1 MIAILDYKA
10 GNQTSVLRA
19 LNFLNIEACITDK
32 SETLM
37 QADGVIFPGVGAAKQ
52 AMDRLTSQKQ
62 DELLKQLIEKKM
74 PLLGI
79 CLGCQILLD
88 YSEESNTKTLG
99 ILAGS
104 CKKFNPDWTD
114 GVDENNNPEKI
125 RIPHMGWNTITIKRE
140 SPLLQNIQTGDS
152 VYYVH
157 SFYPKPQDSHLVLAT
172 SAYGE
177 EFTAVFGYDGLWAV
191 QFHPEKSGK
200 TGLQLLKNFNAYCEK
215 QRKI

>member
-19 LNFLNIEACITDK
+19 LNFLNIDACITDDSK
-32 SETLM
+32 TIM

-62 DELLKQLIEKKM
+62 DELLKQIAAQKK

-88 YSEESNTKTLG
+88 YSEENNTKTLG
-99 ILAGS
+99 ILAGE

-114 GVDENNNPEKI
+114 GVDENNKPEKI
-125 RIPHMGWNTITIKRE
+125 RIPHMGWNSITVKKE
-140 SPLLQNIQTGDS
+140 SPLLENIQTGDS

-157 SFYPKPQDSHLVLAT
+157 SYYPQPQDTNLILAT
-172 SAYGE
+172 STYGK
-177 EFTAVFGYDGLWAV
+177 EFTAIFGCDGLWAV

-200 TGLQLLKNFNAYCEK
+200 TGLQLLKNFNSYCR
-215 QRKI
+215 QHNN

>member
-19 LNFLNIEACITDK
+19 LNFLGIEACITDNN
-32 SETLM
+32 ETIM

-52 AMDRLTSQKQ
+52 AMDRLTGQKQ
-62 DELLKQLIEKKM
+62 DELLKAVVEEKK

-88 YSEESNTKTLG
+88 YSEENNTKTLG
-99 ILAGS
+99 IIPGA
-104 CKKFNPDWTD
+104 CKKFNSDWTD
-114 GVDENNNPEKI
+114 GVNEKNIPEKI
-125 RIPHMGWNTITIKRE
+125 RIPHMGWNSITVKRK
-140 SPLLQNIQTGDS
+140 SPLLKNIESGDT

-157 SFYPKPQDSHLVLAT
+157 SFYPEPQDKNLILAT
-172 SAYGE
+172 TTYGR
-177 EFTAVFGYDGLWAV
+177 EFTAIFGHDGLWAV

-200 TGLQLLKNFNAYCEK
+200 TGLQLLKNFNDYCENHNK
-215 QRKI
+215 

>member
-19 LNFLNIEACITDK
+19 LNYLGIEACITDDNT
-32 SETLM
+32 SIM
-37 QADGVIFPGVGAAKQ
+37 QVDGIIFPGVGAAKQ
-52 AMDRLTSQKQ
+52 AMDRLSSQKQ
-62 DELLKQLIEKKM
+62 DELLKSIVAEKK

-88 YSEESNTKTLG
+88 YSEENNTKTLG
-99 ILAGS
+99 IISGI

-114 GVDENNNPEKI
+114 GVNENTVPEKI
-125 RIPHMGWNTITIKRE
+125 RIPHMGWNSIQVKQE
-140 SPLLQNIQTGDS
+140 SPLLKNIQSGDN

-157 SFYPKPQDSHLVLAT
+157 SFYPEPQDPNLTLAT
-172 SAYGE
+172 TTYGK
-177 EFTAVFGYDGLWAV
+177 EFTAIYGRDGLWAV

-200 TGLQLLKNFNAYCEK
+200 IGLQLLKNFNEYCEQLK
-215 QRKI
+215 K

>member
-19 LNFLNIEACITDK
+19 LNFLNIDACITDDDNK
-32 SETLM
+32 IM

-62 DELLKQLIEKKM
+62 DDLLKQIAAQKK

-99 ILAGS
+99 ILSGT
-104 CKKFNPDWTD
+104 CRKFNPNWTD
-114 GVDENNNPEKI
+114 GVDENNVPEKI
-125 RIPHMGWNTITIKRE
+125 RIPHMGWNTLTIKKE

-157 SFYPKPQDSHLVLAT
+157 SYYPAPQDENLVIAAST
-172 SAYGE
+172 YGR
-177 EFTAVFGYDGLWAV
+177 EFTAIFGYDSLWAV

-200 TGLQLLKNFNAYCEK
+200 TGLQLLKNFNSYCEQHK
-215 QRKI
+215 